1 MNSRRAV
8 PVAIAGVFLWIIGA
22 YFTTAADIAGVW
34 WRSESYAHGLMVI
47 PIFAWL
53 VWRKREVLATRPLRA
68 WPIWL
73 LPVAVA
79 GFGWLLGQLGSV
91 ASVSHF
97 CLVTMLVLTLFG
109 VLGREAAGALKFPL
123 LFLLFGIP
131 AGEFL
136 LPVMMKYTAL
146 FTVSAV
152 RLMGVP
158 VYQEGLHFVLPNG
171 RWSVIE
177 ACSGF
182 RYLIASVMVGT
193 LYAYLSFRSLRR
205 RLIFTAVAIVMPV
218 VANWL
223 RAFMIVML
231 GYFSNNQ
238 LATGVDH
245 LIYGWVF
252 FGLVI
257 LLMFWVGSFWR
268 EDLDELPAAAAVPA
282 PAASID
288 TAALVRGVLPFALL
302 TAVWPV
308 VAVLLAAPT
317 DRDVT
322 IPIALPAAGGAWR
335 AGGVETGYAF
345 QPRFSGHRGLM
356 EEGYSDG
363 RRTVNAYV
371 AVYANQSQGRE
382 LVRAGNVLL
391 SVEDHHWAMLDEGAG
406 PETPFGAWKRSVL
419 SGEGTRIV
427 VWSAYWIDGR
437 LVTSDYVAKGL
448 LTLARL
454 TGKADTSAYV
464 AMWSRAPDE
473 RSAEQALED
482 AAASL
487 QGPLFQ
493 QLQSLDRV
501 K

>member
-1 MNSRRAV
+1 MNSRHAV
-8 PVAIAGVFLWIIGA
+8 PVAIAGVFLWIIAA
-22 YFTTAADIAGVW
+22 YFATAVDIAGVW

-53 VWRKREVLATRPLRA
+53 VWRKRALLAGRVLRP
-68 WPIWL
+68 WPVWL
-73 LPVAVA
+73 LPVGVVGA
-79 GFGWLLGQLGSV
+79 GWLLGQLGSV

-97 CLVTMLVLTLFG
+97 CLVTMLVMTLFG
-109 VLGREAAGALKFPL
+109 VLGRDAAGALKFPL

-218 VANWL
+218 IANWL

-268 EDLDELPAAAAVPA
+268 EDLDEVPAAAMAPA
-282 PAASID
+282 PAGSID
-288 TAALVRGVLPFALL
+288 LAVLRRGVLPFALL

-308 VAVLLAAPT
+308 VAAVLAVPT
-317 DRDVT
+317 DRDVA
-322 IPIALPAAGGAWR
+322 IPITLPMAGGAWKS
-335 AGGVETGYAF
+335 GSVEMGQEF
-345 QPRFSGHRGLM
+345 RPRFSGQRRVV
-356 EEGYSDG
+356 EEGYGDG
-363 RRTVNAYV
+363 HRTVKVYV
-371 AVYANQSQGRE
+371 AAYANQSQGRE

-391 SVEDHHWAMLDEGAG
+391 SVEDHHWAMLEEGAG
-406 PETPFGAWKRSVL
+406 PDTPFGTWKRSVL

-448 LTLARL
+448 QTLARL
-454 TGKADTSAYV
+454 TGRSDTSAYV
-464 AMWSRAPDE
+464 ALWSRAPDE

-487 QGPLFQ
+487 QGPLFE
-493 QLQSLDRV
+493 QLQSLDHV